1 MSKQEDLMM
10 VAVLNVMKPLK
21 TKTSKIRV
29 LEKLGKIL
37 RRENSAEIYEAEA
50 KDRLKI
56 HGKRIL
62 DVDSNL

>member
-1 MSKQEDLMM
+1 MTKQESLLMKEVVKLLS
-10 VAVLNVMKPLK
+10 VAN
-21 TKTSKIRV
+21 KTSRLKII
-29 LEKLGKIL
+29 EKLGKVW

-56 HGKRIL
+56 SGKRIL